1 MMETTGDYE
10 KRNDLDDRKK
20 RRKEEKEKL
29 LKEVGHLIK
38 TRYIDGNFYKF
49 LEQTGL
55 RPATEKDGRL
65 INENAAQVLKV
76 VKKLIKIK
84 KNGKGSNKKLIGK
97 RLDQGRENQKKS

>member
-1 MMETTGDYE
+1 METTGDHE
-10 KRNDLDDRKK
+10 KRNYLEDRKK

-65 INENAAQVLKV
+65 INENAAQILKI
-76 VKKLIKIK
+76 VKKLIKNQEK
-84 KNGKGSNKKLIGK
+84 MEKDPTKNSLGKGWIREGK
-97 RLDQGRENQKKS
+97 TKKKS

>member
-1 MMETTGDYE
+1 MMETTGDHE
-10 KRNDLDDRKK
+10 KRNYLEDRKK

-29 LKEVGHLIK
+29 LKEVGHLIF

-55 RPATEKDGRL
+55 QPATEKDRRV
-65 INENAAQVLKV
+65 INENAAHVLKV
-76 VKKLIKIK
+76 VKKLVKIQ
-84 KNGKGSNKKLIGK
+84 KNGKGSNKKLFGK